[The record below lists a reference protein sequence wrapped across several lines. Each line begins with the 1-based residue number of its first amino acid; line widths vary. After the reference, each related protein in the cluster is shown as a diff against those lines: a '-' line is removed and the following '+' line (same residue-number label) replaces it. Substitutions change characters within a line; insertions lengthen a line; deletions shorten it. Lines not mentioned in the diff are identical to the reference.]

1 MRPVKENR
9 NIIRYLIFSLL
20 TYGIYGMFF
29 HSRLAKDMNVMCA
42 GDGKKTRGFWLF
54 SLFSL
59 LTLGIYSFVW
69 IHKLGN
75 RMFDYCMR
83 NGIPCAVNGKQLL
96 TLSLLGIFLCNLPT
110 LYALHLTFST
120 MNVMAYYHN
129 THP

>member
-9 NIIRYLIFSLL
+9 NIVTYLILSLL

-29 HSRLAKDMNVMCA
+29 HGRLAKDMNIMCA
-42 GDGKKTRGFWLF
+42 GDGRRTRGFWLF
-54 SLFSL
+54 TLFSL

-69 IHKLGN
+69 FHKLGN

-83 NGIPCAVNGKQLL
+83 NGIPCAVDGKKLVR
-96 TLSLLGIFLCNLPT
+96 LSVLGMFLCGLPS

-120 MNVMAYYHN
+120 MNDMAHCHN
-129 THP
+129 IHP